1 VSDAWIISSDPEA
14 AGAAARAVAD
24 MGLRPLRVELNGGA
38 PSPRVPV
45 VVVVIGSPASVRE
58 LSRHEDYR
66 DVPVVLALAPE
77 ELAAAEP
84 AVDVAELLVRP
95 FCAAELRMRVRRAR
109 KQVNGIHHD
118 DRVRVGS
125 LELDLATYAVTI
137 SGEPVEFT
145 YMEYELL
152 RFLATHPNRVFSR
165 EALLS
170 RVWGYD
176 YYGGARTVDVHVR
189 RVRAKLGPEHA
200 RRLKTVRSVG
210 YGLEV

>member
-1 VSDAWIISSDPEA
+1 MSDAWIISGECEEA
-14 AGAAARAVAD
+14 GEAVRAVAE
-24 MGLRPLRVELNGGA
+24 MGFRPLRVALDGGL
-38 PSPRVPV
+38 PPRVPGV
-45 VVVVIGSPASVRE
+45 AVVIGSAAAVRE
-58 LSRHEDYR
+58 LDRHEDYR
-66 DVPVVLALAPE
+66 DVPVVLALAPD
-77 ELAAAEP
+77 ELHAGP
-84 AVDVAELLVRP
+84 AVDVDELLVRP
-95 FCAAELRMRVRRAR
+95 ISAAELRMRIRRAR

-118 DRVRVGS
+118 DRVRVGT
-125 LELDLATYAVTI
+125 LELDLATYEVTI
-137 SGEPVEFT
+137 AGERVEFT
-145 YMEYELL
+145 YLEHELL

-210 YGLEV
+210 YRMEL